1 MKSLKRLLLFC
12 MLLLSVTV
20 LSACAQVS
28 VPDDAMTLAESGAY
42 YVMNIMSL
50 DDASLDEAIDQY
62 VVEQNVVMQNGLNSW
77 KDSREELGDLTAIG
91 MPEIEELTDGGVRI
105 TFISEFENR
114 DCEIIVALDKRR
126 QNITELTFNPV
137 YSLGEKLSQALV
149 NLAVGMGTVF
159 AVLIFLTWIIS
170 LFKHVNGLFGK
181 KETEAAAPV
190 RSVPETEVPAENTSD
205 DEELAAVI
213 AAAVAAFESETGNGS
228 VMEKKPAL
236 ENGIRVRSYRR

>member
-1 MKSLKRLLLFC
+1 

-170 LFKHVNGLFGK
+170 LFKHVNGLLGK
-181 KETEAAAPV
+181 KEKETAPAK
-190 RSVPETEVPAENTSD
+190 SVPKEEIPAENTSD

-213 AAAVAAFESETGNGS
+213 AAAVAAFESETGNGP
-228 VMEKKPAL
+228 VTEKKPAL

>member
-1 MKSLKRLLLFC
+1 MKSLKRIILFC

-20 LSACAQVS
+20 LSACAQAN

-77 KDSREELGDLTAIG
+77 KDSREELGDLSSIG
-91 MPEIEELTDGGVRI
+91 MPEVEELSDGGVRI

-149 NLAVGMGTVF
+149 NLVVGMGTVF

-181 KETEAAAPV
+181 KIKEAAPV
-190 RSVPETEVPAENTSD
+190 PAAPAVEIPSEEASD

-213 AAAVAAFESETGNGS
+213 AAAVAAYESETGNGS